1 MKYYFERQI
10 KNIREIV
17 DSSIALNKVLPIGLI
32 IFLAAYYLPAMPVF
46 SEFISGETLSLVW
59 DKIYSI
65 IDPVIVMPWLMGI
78 LSIFVIMG
86 YRKIWFKILFF
97 LFYAVSLMFSL
108 LAVMV
113 MKDANDLLIYL
124 PDVLFIAIDITLEMR
139 IKNCC

>member
-1 MKYYFERQI
+1 
-10 KNIREIV
+10 
-17 DSSIALNKVLPIGLI
+17 
-32 IFLAAYYLPAMPVF
+32 
-46 SEFISGETLSLVW
+46 
-59 DKIYSI
+59 
-65 IDPVIVMPWLMGI
+65 MPWLMGI

-86 YRKIWFKILFF
+86 YRKTWFKILFF